1 LKIGFNNLWRAK
13 TNKRFGGIT
22 VKYDSF
28 KQLEKDYSVLDEEGK
43 HQEALTLLEKGVES
57 LPKDVFQKHLFT
69 LIFQKAKLYSNCK
82 VYEECLAAL
91 TYLIEEGFT
100 CPLHWSGFEPLGGDL
115 RFLKLE
121 EKNELLRA
129 RDQEK
134 AGFQYNIDLP
144 EGYAK
149 EKKYPVFFNL
159 HGDGDNMELHSQYW
173 KSDALLRKGFIVVNI
188 QASQVTYHN
197 AYAWLKRVFNVKG
210 SGEWK
215 ELEYIYPLSEN
226 SYLIKACYNSAY
238 DEIKACYELVL
249 QQYSIDTKCII
260 IGGFSGGATA
270 AIDITMANI
279 IPIKGFISLCSQ
291 KPKSFTKKNIEIANQ
306 RGIKGVFM
314 EGEDDTPVQEV
325 EEMIKMLKELGVPY
339 QYNINKG
346 IGHWYPEDLD
356 DKLEQALNFIL
367 R

>member
-1 LKIGFNNLWRAK
+1 LWRAK

-28 KQLEKDYSVLDEEGK
+28 KQLEKDYSVIYEEGK

-57 LPKDVFQKHLFT
+57 LPKDEFQKHLFT
-69 LIFQKAKLYSNCK
+69 LIFQKVKLYSNCK
-82 VYEECLAAL
+82 MYEECLATL
-91 TYLIEEGFT
+91 TYLVEEGFV
-100 CPLHWSGFEPLGGDL
+100 CPLDWSRFKPLDGDI
-115 RFLKLE
+115 RYSKLK
-121 EKNELLRA
+121 EKNDLLRA

-134 AGFQYNIDLP
+134 AKFQYTIDFP
-144 EGYAK
+144 DGYVK
-149 EKKYPVFFNL
+149 EKKYPLFFNL
-159 HGDGDNMELHSQYW
+159 HGDGDNTEVHSQYW
-173 KSDALLRKGFIVVNI
+173 KADALHRKGFIVVNI
-188 QASQVTYHN
+188 QASQVTHHN
-197 AYAWLKRVFNVKG
+197 GYAWLKRVFNAER
-210 SGEWK
+210 SDEWK
-215 ELEYIYPLSEN
+215 DLEYIYPLSSN
-226 SYLIKACYNSAY
+226 SYLIKECYNPAY

-249 QQYSIDTKCII
+249 QQYSIDKECII

-291 KPKSFTKKNIEIANQ
+291 KPKSFTKNNIEIANQ

-314 EGEDDTPVQEV
+314 EGEEDTPVQEV
-325 EEMIKMLKELGVPY
+325 EEMIKMFKELGVPY
-339 QYNINKG
+339 QYNTNKG